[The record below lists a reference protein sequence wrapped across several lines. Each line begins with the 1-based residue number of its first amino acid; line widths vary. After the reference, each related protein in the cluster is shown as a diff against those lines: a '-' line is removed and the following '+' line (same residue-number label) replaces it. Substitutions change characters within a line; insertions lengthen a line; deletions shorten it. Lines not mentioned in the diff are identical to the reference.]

1 MWLKA
6 MPVSVLALAAA
17 ALVVAQDGTALDG
30 SWTAQWRPQT
40 GGPVANAEMTL
51 QGSVGTWRAAFA
63 SGEGRA
69 NPCLERA
76 HPVSVK
82 AIAPGR
88 FRLTIEASKTMQGC
102 RASAATLELTDAAH
116 LSGAWG
122 NGQELK
128 LTRK

>member
-1 MWLKA
+1 MWVKVIS
-6 MPVSVLALAAA
+6 VSALALLAAA
-17 ALVVAQDGTALDG
+17 QAAAQDGTALDG
-30 SWTAQWRPQT
+30 SWTAQWRSQT

-63 SGEGRA
+63 SGEARA

-76 HPVSVK
+76 HPASVK
-82 AIAPGR
+82 VIAPGR

-102 RASAATLELTDAAH
+102 RDSVATLELADAAH
-116 LSGAWG
+116 LVGAWG

-128 LTRK
+128 LKRK

>member
-1 MWLKA
+1 MWVKH
-6 MPVSVLALAAA
+6 MSVSVLTLLAIAQA
-17 ALVVAQDGTALDG
+17 IAQDGAALDG
-30 SWTAQWRPQT
+30 SWAAQWRPQV

-51 QGSVGTWRAAFA
+51 QGSVGTWRAVFA
-63 SGEGRA
+63 HGEGRA

-76 HPVSVK
+76 HPASVR

-88 FRLTIEASKTMQGC
+88 FRLTIEASKTMSGC
-102 RASAATLELTDAAH
+102 RDSMATLELADATH
-116 LSGAWG
+116 LVGTWG